1 MDYIAIRGLIILDIF
16 AQKWPNLE
24 LNGGNL
30 IPSLQVSPR
39 GPKTHTKSWRYDSL
53 GRALKIGHTYFRR
66 VLLAKN
72 NVKSDFIYIVAMW
85 GIKIGVF

>member
-16 AQKWPNLE
+16 AQKWSNLE

-39 GPKTHTKSWRYDSL
+39 GPKTHTKSWRHDSL
-53 GRALKIGHTYFRR
+53 GRALKIDHTHIRLVR
-66 VLLAKN
+66 LA
-72 NVKSDFIYIVAMW
+72 
-85 GIKIGVF
+85 